1 MKIALW
7 SDKAWDVKQKSGGV
21 FSVAGKQI
29 IVLVPAH
36 NEEFTIAATVQAIL
50 GQAVPVARVI
60 VVADNCSDGTE
71 LAAKESGAEVFVTQ
85 DNKAMKA
92 GALNQALAMVLPDLE
107 DDDLVGCI
115 DADSIVGLNFT
126 AEAVKAFAATPDLGG
141 VSGVYSGRKGG
152 GITGWYQQNEFSRW
166 GFDSRMYKGRTVIL
180 SGAASIFTARALRKI
195 AAARSDGVLGGTGI
209 YNERNITEDFELSLA
224 LLHTGSRIRNLLSV
238 QIETAVKPTWRELGI
253 QRLRWDRGINEGL
266 FQYGFTRF
274 TRKVWF
280 QRVMYAVYVPIS
292 LLVFAVLG
300 YRAYSGSLFMINP
313 LWLSIS
319 AVMMTQRAVTIVRT
333 RGVRN
338 AFAAFLILPEMPYDT
353 FLQWTFARALA
364 EQITGRTAKWR

>member
-1 MKIALW
+1 M
-7 SDKAWDVKQKSGGV
+7 G
-21 FSVAGKQI
+21 GKQI

-50 GQAVPVARVI
+50 DQAVPVARVI

-107 DDDLVGCI
+107 DDDMVGCI

-238 QIETAVKPTWRELGI
+238 EIETAVKPTWRELGI

-274 TRKVWF
+274 TRKVWL

-292 LLVFAVLG
+292 LLVFAVIG
-300 YRAYSGSLFMINP
+300 YRAYSGSLFAINP

-319 AVMMTQRAVTIVRT
+319 AIMMTQRAVTIVRT

-364 EQITGRTAKWR
+364 EQVTGRTAKWR